1 MACFVVSDGRF
12 DCKGRLKQYR
22 GKSDTVPVVE
32 HQAEADAVLFV
43 VVVNQAFAVAME
55 TADNAFEFAFEW
67 EGVSSF
73 NGTASA
79 SRVVTQDGIN
89 ILFVIEAVLDFQVA
103 VAHVFVDVRI
113 VVVIS
118 FLVEGAHPDSRNDG
132 QLAPFHAGHGIN
144 AVP

>member
-1 MACFVVSDGRF
+1 MFCFIVSDGCL
-12 DCKGRLKQYR
+12 DCKGRLKQY
-22 GKSDTVPVVE
+22 GGHLDAVPVVE

-43 VVVNQAFAVAME
+43 VVINQAFAVAVE
-55 TADNAFEFAFEW
+55 AADNAFEFAFDGESI
-67 EGVSSF
+67 GRF

-79 SRVVTQDGIN
+79 FRVVTQDGIN

-118 FLVEGAHPDSRNDG
+118 FLVEARI
-132 QLAPFHAGHGIN
+132 QTLGITVSLPHSMP
-144 AVP
+144 AMA